1 VLSSAIKPRYMTV
14 KGIMEA
20 YDKEVEVWGAD
31 KLDVEVERL
40 GLSGSPTR
48 VKKSFTKPQKQP
60 GEVFEVDA
68 EEAVEIIVKK
78 LKEKHIIEP
87 RIYKTMEKTDYKNIH
102 VFVEQRDGVI
112 QSVALELLGK
122 AHELSADLHEKVVAV
137 LAGYQIKD
145 QAQMLIEYGADEVIC
160 MDAPELKDYLTEQY
174 TQAIYQVVM
183 EFKPSIMLIG
193 ASTIGR
199 DLAPRLACRLNT
211 GLTADCTKLEITED
225 MQLASTRPAFGG
237 NLMATILN
245 TEHRP
250 QMSTVRPGVMQKMA
264 RDNSRKG
271 EIIDFKPTFDSS
283 KFKVRL
289 VKNVKED
296 KGTVDITD
304 AKILISGGR
313 GVANKAGFDKLQALA
328 DVLPGAEVS
337 SSRAMVDAGIIDHS
351 RQVGQTGK
359 TVRPNLYMAC
369 GISGAIQH
377 LAGMEESELIIAI
390 NKDKFAPIFSVA
402 DLGIVCDLNK
412 VVPLLTA
419 RLAKEIEK

>member
-1 VLSSAIKPRYMTV
+1 
-14 KGIMEA
+14 
-20 YDKEVEVWGAD
+20 
-31 KLDVEVERL
+31 
-40 GLSGSPTR
+40 
-48 VKKSFTKPQKQP
+48 
-60 GEVFEVDA
+60 
-68 EEAVEIIVKK
+68 
-78 LKEKHIIEP
+78 
-87 RIYKTMEKTDYKNIH
+87 MEKSDYKNIY

-112 QSVALELLGK
+112 QPVALELLGK
-122 AHELSADLHEKVVAV
+122 AHELSADLKEKVVAV
-137 LAGYQIKD
+137 LAGHNVKN

-160 MDAPELKDYLTEQY
+160 MDAPELEHYLTEQY
-174 TQAIYQVVM
+174 TQAIYQMVQAY
-183 EFKPSIMLIG
+183 KPSIILIG

-250 QMSTVRPGVMQKMA
+250 QMSTVRPGVMQKME
-264 RDNSRKG
+264 RDASRKG
-271 EIIDFKPTFDSS
+271 EIVDFKPDFDSS

-289 VKNVKED
+289 VKDVKKD
-296 KGTVDITD
+296 KGTVDITE
-304 AKILISGGR
+304 AKILVSGGR
-313 GVANKAGFDKLQALA
+313 GVGNKAGFDELQALA

-359 TVRPNLYMAC
+359 TVRPSLYMAC

-377 LAGMEESELIIAI
+377 LAGMEESDFIIAI
-390 NKDKFAPIFSVA
+390 NKDKFAPIFSVS
-402 DLGIVCDLNK
+402 DVSIVGDVHK
-412 VVPLLTA
+412 IIPMLTA
-419 RLAKEIEK
+419 RLAKEIRK